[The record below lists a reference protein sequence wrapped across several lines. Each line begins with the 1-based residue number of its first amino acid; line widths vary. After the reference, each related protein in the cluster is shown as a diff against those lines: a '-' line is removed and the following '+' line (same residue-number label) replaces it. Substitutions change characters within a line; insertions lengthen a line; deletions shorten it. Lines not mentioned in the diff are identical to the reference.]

1 MTTTK
6 KVSRYPERTKYGTM
20 KEVIMFAQMNNLPAN
35 TAAKHFGVPV
45 NSVYHACYRMGI
57 RLKAVRVAKIKKEI
71 A

>member
-20 KEVIMFAQMNNLPAN
+20 KEVILFAQLNNMSAKPA
-35 TAAKHFGVPV
+35 AQHFGVPV

-57 RLKAVRVAKIKKEI
+57 RLKAVRVNKVNKETV
-71 A
+71 